1 MINLKRVKVA
11 MVLAVSFFIASCSA
25 PSVEHYKGSEPNF
38 DFKTF
43 FSGDLKAYGVVQD
56 FKGELTRKL
65 VVDLSATWDG
75 NKGIIEEDF
84 VYDDGET
91 QKRIWKITLNDDN
104 TLTGTA
110 SDVLGIATG
119 ESDGS
124 VFHWNYNVEIPYDG
138 STLEVNFDDWMY
150 LVTNTRL
157 INRTSIVKFGVEVG
171 EVILVIEKVE

>member
-1 MINLKRVKVA
+1 MINLKRVKFA

-25 PSVEHYKGSEPNF
+25 PSVEYYKGSEPNF

-43 FSGDLKAYGVVQD
+43 FSGELKAYGVVQD

-65 VVDLSATWDG
+65 VVDLNAKWNG
-75 NKGIIEEDF
+75 NQGTIEEDF
-84 VYDDGET
+84 IYDDGET

-124 VFHWNYNVEIPYDG
+124 VFHWNYNVELLYDG
-138 STLEVNFDDWMY
+138 STLNVNFDDWMY
-150 LVTNTRL
+150 LVTSTRL

-171 EVILVIEKVE
+171 EVTLVIEKVQ

>member
-1 MINLKRVKVA
+1 MMINNALKTIFVCVFA
-11 MVLAVSFFIASCSA
+11 LLLVSCSA
-25 PSVEHYKGSEPNF
+25 PNVEHYSKTTPNF

-43 FSGDLKAYGVVQD
+43 FSGKLKAYGVVQD

-65 VVDLSATWDG
+65 VVDMNATWEG
-75 NKGIIEEDF
+75 NQGVIEEDF

-110 SDVLGIATG
+110 ADVLGVAQG
-119 ESDGS
+119 KSDGS
-124 VFHWNYNVEIPYDG
+124 VFHWNYNVELPYDG

-150 LVTNTRL
+150 LVTQSRL

-171 EVILVIEKVE
+171 EVTLVIEKI

>member
-1 MINLKRVKVA
+1 MNNTIRGLILFMLVF
-11 MVLAVSFFIASCSA
+11 LTSCAA
-25 PSVEHYKGSEPNF
+25 PDVDYYSQSQPEFN
-38 DFKTF
+38 FKTF
-43 FSGDLKAYGVVQD
+43 FNGKLKAYGVVQD
-56 FKGELTRKL
+56 YKGELTRKL
-65 VVDLSATWDG
+65 VVDMDASWDG
-75 NKGIIEEDF
+75 NKGVIEEDF

-138 STLEVNFDDWMY
+138 SSLEVNFDDWMY

-171 EVILVIEKVE
+171 EVTLVIEKVE